1 MNTCVSLIHLLSCET
16 KTSHSDSVSSCGDSG
31 SELSPMSTPPAFTS
45 CLRLDLSLC
54 QPEDERQFSLTVIF
68 KLTAFKVL
76 VEKLLWLIFY
86 VCQTLT
92 VSCLSVW
99 VQFSRF
105 LDFFVWIILCNFT
118 LLLHLLL
125 SQPLATSPLFSL
137 VSISRNFFKSL
148 LLDTF
153 RPFLNCIFYFN
164 FRLLHSQQNC

>member
-68 KLTAFKVL
+68 KLTAFKLL
-76 VEKLLWLIFY
+76 VEKLVI
-86 VCQTLT
+86 LT
-92 VSCLSVW
+92 HILRLSNINC
-99 VQFSRF
+99 FLSLSLDKF
-105 LDFFVWIILCNFT
+105 LDLFLFELFCVILLYYFT
-118 LLLHLLL
+118 YYSVNPWL
-125 SQPLATSPLFSL
+125 PTPLFSL
-137 VSISRNFFKSL
+137 VSISRTFFKSL
-148 LLDTF
+148 LLETF